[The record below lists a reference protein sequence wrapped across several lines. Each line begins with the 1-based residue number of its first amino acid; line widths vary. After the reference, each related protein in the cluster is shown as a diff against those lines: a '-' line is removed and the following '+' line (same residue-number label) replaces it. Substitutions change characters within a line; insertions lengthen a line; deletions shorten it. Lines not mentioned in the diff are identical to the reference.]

1 MMAKTPKRIL
11 VIAAHPDDI
20 EFGAGGSVA
29 LWADAG
35 AQITY
40 CLVTDGGAGSNAP
53 DADLKEL
60 VRQRQNEQCEA
71 AAIVGVHDVRFL
83 GYPDG
88 TLQPTLELR
97 RELTRLIREL
107 KPERV
112 VISDPTMVFAGN
124 YYINHPDHRAAAEA
138 ALYAVF
144 PSAGTRP
151 IFPELLAEGYE
162 PHDVSELYIQFSER
176 PDEIID
182 ITSTMDRKIA
192 ALLCHKSQLGPE
204 VEKMVREWDAELG
217 KEKGYA
223 FAEGFRVMK
232 LKQDE
237 AAEEQMVG
245 EAPIPPEGEAVQP

>member
-1 MMAKTPKRIL
+1 MAKTPKRIL

-204 VEKMVREWDAELG
+204 VEKMVREWDAEIG

>member
-1 MMAKTPKRIL
+1 MAKTPKRIL